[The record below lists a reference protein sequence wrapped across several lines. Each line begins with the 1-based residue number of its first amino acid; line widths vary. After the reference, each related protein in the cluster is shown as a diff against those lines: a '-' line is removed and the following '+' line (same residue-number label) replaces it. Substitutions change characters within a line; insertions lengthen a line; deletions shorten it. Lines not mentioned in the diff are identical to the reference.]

1 VAKFVIRIAGTL
13 ASVPLLLLAVA
24 CGSGSQQAAAPP
36 DQGAGQQPRTKLKVV
51 TTVLPINLFTQAVAG
66 DCATV
71 IPLLPAGADTHAFQA
86 RPQDVATLGKAQVM
100 VINGLGLEAFI
111 EPLLKSA
118 DNPDLIT
125 IDSSQ
130 GITPLKLED
139 NPSAD
144 HGHDHD
150 HDHGHSHSHGHSE
163 AEGAVDPHIWL
174 DPQLAAQQVKTIRDG
189 LIQADPGCADGYRE
203 RAQSYLSQLKQL
215 DDGLANQLAPF
226 RGRTVVSYH
235 EALGYFVRRY
245 DLKAEAVVTLPSDQP
260 TPADVQR
267 VSAALKQANVNGVLT
282 EPGGGSSA
290 LQALANDLDLSLS
303 VFDPMELVPAD
314 QQRIPSLYINVM
326 QSNGAAVT
334 STLQP

>member
-1 VAKFVIRIAGTL
+1 MAKFVIRIAGTL

-36 DQGAGQQPRTKLKVV
+36 DQGAGQQPRTTLKVV

-144 HGHDHD
+144 HG

>member
-1 VAKFVIRIAGTL
+1 MAKFVIRIAGTL

-144 HGHDHD
+144 HGHDH
-150 HDHGHSHSHGHSE
+150 GHSHSHGHSE

-215 DDGLANQLAPF
+215 DDDLANQLAPF

-245 DLKAEAVVTLPSDQP
+245 DLKAEALVTLPSDQP

-303 VFDPMELVPAD
+303 VFDPMELVPAE

>member
-1 VAKFVIRIAGTL
+1 MAKFVIRIAGTL

-36 DQGAGQQPRTKLKVV
+36 DQGAGQQPRTTLKVV

-86 RPQDVATLGKAQVM
+86 RPQDVATLGKAQVL

-144 HGHDHD
+144 HGHD

>member
-1 VAKFVIRIAGTL
+1 MAKFVIRIAGTL

-144 HGHDHD
+144 HGHDH
-150 HDHGHSHSHGHSE
+150 GHSHSHGHSE

-189 LIQADPGCADGYRE
+189 LIQADPGCADGYRK

>member
-144 HGHDHD
+144 HG

>member
-1 VAKFVIRIAGTL
+1 
-13 ASVPLLLLAVA
+13 
-24 CGSGSQQAAAPP
+24 
-36 DQGAGQQPRTKLKVV
+36 
-51 TTVLPINLFTQAVAG
+51 
-66 DCATV
+66 
-71 IPLLPAGADTHAFQA
+71 
-86 RPQDVATLGKAQVM
+86 M
-100 VINGLGLEAFI
+100 
-111 EPLLKSA
+111 
-118 DNPDLIT
+118 
-125 IDSSQ
+125 
-130 GITPLKLED
+130 
-139 NPSAD
+139 
-144 HGHDHD
+144 
-150 HDHGHSHSHGHSE
+150 
-163 AEGAVDPHIWL
+163 
-174 DPQLAAQQVKTIRDG
+174 
-189 LIQADPGCADGYRE
+189 
-203 RAQSYLSQLKQL
+203 
-215 DDGLANQLAPF
+215 
-226 RGRTVVSYH
+226 VSYH

>member
-1 VAKFVIRIAGTL
+1 MAKFVIRIAGTL

-36 DQGAGQQPRTKLKVV
+36 DQGAGQQPRTTLKVV

-144 HGHDHD
+144 HGHDH
-150 HDHGHSHSHGHSE
+150 GHSHSHGHSE
-163 AEGAVDPHIWL
+163 AEGSVDPHIWL

>member
-1 VAKFVIRIAGTL
+1 MAQIVNRIAGTL

-24 CGSGSQQAAAPP
+24 CGSGSQQAAAPS
-36 DQGAGQQPRTKLKVV
+36 DQGDGQQPRPTLQVV
-51 TTVLPINLFTQAVAG
+51 TTVLPVNLFTQAVAG

-71 IPLLPAGADTHAFQA
+71 MPLLPAGADTHAFQA
-86 RPQDVATLGKAQVM
+86 RPQDVAMLGNAQVL
-100 VINGLGLEAFI
+100 VINGLGLEAFLK
-111 EPLLKSA
+111 PLLNSA

-130 GITPLKLED
+130 DITPLKLED
-139 NPSAD
+139 NPSLD
-144 HGHDHD
+144 HN
-150 HDHGHSHSHGHSE
+150 HDHGHSHGHSE

-189 LIQADPGCADGYRE
+189 LIQADPSCADGYRE

-215 DDGLANQLAPF
+215 DEGLANQLAPF
-226 RGRTVVSYH
+226 RGRTVVTYH

-245 DLKAEAVVTLPSDQP
+245 GLQAEALVTLPDDQP

-267 VSAALKQANVNGVLT
+267 VSAALKQANVSGILT

-290 LQALANDLDLSLS
+290 LQALANDLDLSMG

-314 QQRIPSLYINVM
+314 QKRIPSLYIKVM

>member
-36 DQGAGQQPRTKLKVV
+36 DQGAGQQPRTTLKVV

-144 HGHDHD
+144 HG

>member
-1 VAKFVIRIAGTL
+1 MAKFVIRIAGTL

-144 HGHDHD
+144 HG

>member
-1 VAKFVIRIAGTL
+1 VAKIVIRIARTL

-24 CGSGSQQAAAPP
+24 CGSGSQQTADRS
-36 DQGAGQQPRTKLKVV
+36 DQDDGQQPRTTLQVV
-51 TTVLPINLFTQAVAG
+51 TTVLPVNLFTQAVAG

-86 RPQDVATLGKAQVM
+86 RPQDVATLGKAQVL

-130 GITPLKLED
+130 GITPLKFED
-139 NPSAD
+139 HPSAD
-144 HGHDHD
+144 HGHDH
-150 HDHGHSHSHGHSE
+150 GHSHGHSE

-215 DDGLANQLAPF
+215 DDDLANQLAPF

-245 DLKAEAVVTLPSDQP
+245 DLKAEALVTLPSDQP

-267 VSAALKQANVNGVLT
+267 VSAALKQANVNGILA

-303 VFDPMELVPAD
+303 VFDPMELVPAE